1 MNYRLLF
8 LLFFMSCSSQNEC
21 ETYECR
27 KNNFEISVNPSKIE
41 LGESSELKVV
51 REKLHLPKMVV
62 LIGDYDEDFNL
73 IDEDSEFYFEGTDSV
88 ASLVLLP
95 ETTGVKTIRGII
107 QEYVNVTK
115 DSIKSY
121 RYPFEVELT
130 VYEED

>member
-1 MNYRLLF
+1 M
-8 LLFFMSCSSQNEC
+8 
-21 ETYECR
+21 
-27 KNNFEISVNPSKIE
+27 NPSKIE